1 MLYSGLSIGGYVLS
15 QMLSNE
21 YTIMLKMVAL
31 LANNIGSLSSLRAI
45 YGIVNLLIALPGI
58 SLLVAHIY
66 KQPLFCTHFSFFLQR
81 LPLRTKSPLFYLE
94 RFDSYFIFCFFS
106 LIYPPFSYKT
116 SFIFSS
122 SNSSQNFRLTL
133 FRLILLPSNFCIRR
147 YKYSSLILNPIII
160 SSNITSTAV

>member
-1 MLYSGLSIGGYVLS
+1 MFSNTLQGAPWARRTLGSDPLTIFALNKLGCINLLQLVTAVQYGTFYYLGAYLYENGTKITIKNTVLYSGLSIGGYVLS

-31 LANNIGSLSSLRAI
+31 LANNIGSLSSLLAI

-81 LPLRTKSPLFYLE
+81 LPLRTKSP
-94 RFDSYFIFCFFS
+94 
-106 LIYPPFSYKT
+106 PV
-116 SFIFSS
+116 
-122 SNSSQNFRLTL
+122 
-133 FRLILLPSNFCIRR
+133 LPGTF
-147 YKYSSLILNPIII
+147 
-160 SSNITSTAV
+160 